1 MYEGKWACYK
11 RLNGKLANQDIA
23 TPIRH
28 TDAMSQVIQRRY
40 TVRFLSPAFLG
51 NAEQAAEWR
60 TPPFKALLRQW
71 WRVAVAAECNFDHR
85 RVREREA
92 RLFGHAWFKEDRD
105 AREAKVAAR
114 RSRVHL
120 RLSRWELG
128 RLRDWSRLDD
138 QRVRHPEV
146 KYRDG
151 KPIPV
156 GAQLY
161 LGFGPLTTSRGTTAL
176 QRPPALQAGETAT
189 MSLVFPAE
197 NEDELACA
205 LRLMDLYG
213 TVGGRC
219 RNGWGSLSIVPADD
233 STPPLDGSPVLRE
246 WRDAL
251 ELDWPHALGADDAR
265 PLIWQTNPQHDW
277 RSAMAQLAEIKIGL
291 RTQFEFNRGRSTPQ
305 PEDRHW
311 LSYPVTNHRVPEWDR
326 QGLRLPNSLRF
337 KLREDPAGKLRGI
350 IFHVPCCPPPQ
361 FRPVPEIIQEV
372 WQRVHAF
379 LDAPAQQLDRIPL

>member
-1 MYEGKWACYK
+1 
-11 RLNGKLANQDIA
+11 
-23 TPIRH
+23 
-28 TDAMSQVIQRRY
+28 MSQVIQRRY

-105 AREAKVAAR
+105 ARKAKVAAR

-128 RLRDWSRLDD
+128 RLKSWQEPSKSPMRQANRHGS
-138 QRVRHPEV
+138 QRA
-146 KYRDG
+146 
-151 KPIPV
+151 
-156 GAQLY
+156 GADPCLY
-161 LGFGPLTTSRGTTAL
+161 LGFGPLDPTGRSATTRRSATQKQAL
-176 QRPPALQAGETAT
+176 AIQASEAAT
-189 MSLVFPAE
+189 LTLAFPAE
-197 NEDELACA
+197 HEDELVRA
-205 LRLMDLYG
+205 LRLIDLYG

-219 RNGWGSLSIVPADD
+219 RNGWGSISIVPAED
-233 STPPLDGSPVLRE
+233 STPPLEGPPVLRD
-246 WRDAL
+246 WRNAL
-251 ELDWPHALGADDAR
+251 VLDWPHALGMDDGT
-265 PLIWQTNPQHDW
+265 PLIWQTEPQGDW
-277 RSAMAQLAEIKIGL
+277 RAVMTQLAKIKVGL
-291 RTQFEFNRGRSTPQ
+291 RAQFAFSPGQ
-305 PEDRHW
+305 PSSHPSRHW